1 MRITRCRMFLL
12 CGALLL
18 FIGPAMVMGQP
29 GGPPGGGGGR
39 GGRGG
44 GRGGRGGFDPNMI
57 FNLLSGGKDYIVVAE
72 MLANP
77 MVAARDPGAKER
89 VESFMQRHGITNG
102 QLTREQFA
110 EYMQERMTER
120 RAAHEAA
127 NPGGAAPGAPSDGA
141 PGSDPLVEPPP
152 PEEDKR
158 PVVYRAGKLPKELP
172 PWFAQMDEDKDGQVG
187 LYEWKKAGR
196 SISEFQAMDLNG
208 DGFITVEEALR
219 YAKMEGK
226 NGQNVASNG
235 PGGGFGGGPSFGGRP
250 GSGAPSFGGPP
261 SFGGQPGMGGPPSFG
276 GPSGGGGPP
285 SFGGPPG
292 KGGPPDG
299 QSGQGNNFRRRRR
312 DQQQ

>member
-1 MRITRCRMFLL
+1 VRITRCRMFLL
-12 CGALLL
+12 CGALFL
-18 FIGPAMVMGQP
+18 FIGPAMVLGQP
-29 GGPPGGGGGR
+29 GGPPGGGGRGDRGSR
-39 GGRGG
+39 GGR
-44 GRGGRGGFDPNMI
+44 RGFDPNMI
-57 FNLLSGGKDYIVVAE
+57 FNLLSNGKDYIVVSE

-77 MVAARDPGAKER
+77 MVSARDPGAKER

-120 RAAHEAA
+120 KAAREAA
-127 NPGGAAPGAPSDGA
+127 NPGGAAPGAAPSDGA
-141 PGSDPLVEPPP
+141 AGSDPLVEPPP
-152 PEEDKR
+152 PEEEKR

-172 PWFAQMDEDKDGQVG
+172 QWFAQMDEDKDGQVG

-196 SISEFQAMDLNG
+196 PLSEFQAMDLNG

-219 YAKMEGK
+219 YAKAESK
-226 NGQNVASNG
+226 NGKDVASNG
-235 PGGGFGGGPSFGGRP
+235 PGRGFGGGPSFGG
-250 GSGAPSFGGPP
+250 PP
-261 SFGGQPGMGGPPSFG
+261 
-276 GPSGGGGPP
+276 GGGAP

-312 DQQQ
+312 EQQQ